1 VATQSVIHSV
11 EQSKSVL
18 SFPIPAPEP
27 VTQLELTA
35 LLSLRNRARQLA
47 EQIEDAESSIEA
59 RATVETGEHT
69 AELKESSRRSVAWRV
84 VAERLADH
92 LFGKGKGDGYCER
105 VLRATRPTRTV
116 NLVIQQI
123 RNARRES

>member
-27 VTQLELTA
+27 VTQLELAA

-47 EQIEDAESSIEA
+47 EQIEDAESSIQTRLEA

-116 NLVIQQI
+116 NLVIQ
-123 RNARRES
+123 